1 MIEFKRPHIA
11 VEEVSDNV
19 ANFVVEPLE
28 RGFGYTLG
36 TSMRRALLSS
46 MPGVAVT
53 SIRIEGV
60 DHEFTSIKGVQEDLT
75 DIILNIKSMVF
86 KMNGEDE
93 ARVTLSVKG
102 PKEVTAGDISLPA
115 GVEIVNADLPLAT
128 LNKTG
133 KIEAEFTVEK
143 GRGYTLADRNKKETD
158 AIGVIPIDSIFTPIK
173 RVSYKVDHTRVGQ
186 RTDYDKLSLMVET
199 DGSLT
204 PMEAVSKASQIIN
217 EHMYLFA
224 EGEDEEAESV
234 FEAEVSEKEPALNSP
249 IEDLELSVRSYNCL
263 KRQGIDSLQELLD
276 CSEIDLINIR
286 NFGSKSIEEVKAKLS
301 ELSLG
306 LKASK

>member
-1 MIEFKRPHIA
+1 MIEFKRPHIV

-46 MPGVAVT
+46 MPGAAVT

-75 DIILNIKSMVF
+75 DIILNIKSMVL

-93 ARVTLSVKG
+93 ARLTLSVKG
-102 PKEVTAGDISLPA
+102 PREVTAGDISLPA
-115 GVEIVNADLPLAT
+115 GVEVVNSDLPLAT

-234 FEAEVSEKEPALNSP
+234 FEAEVNEKEPALNSP